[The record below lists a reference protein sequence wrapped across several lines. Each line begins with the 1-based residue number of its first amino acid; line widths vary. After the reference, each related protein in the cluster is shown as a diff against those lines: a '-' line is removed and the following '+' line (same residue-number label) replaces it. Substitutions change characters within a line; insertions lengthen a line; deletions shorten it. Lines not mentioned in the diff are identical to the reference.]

1 VGSPPIVSI
10 YVGLDERAGHPDG
23 IAGGK
28 INFSVSEGAC
38 YVGVVVYA
46 RGSKMCS
53 LLPLRKPVA
62 VFPVHGHVLLVF
74 GRMFLYMSLLP
85 SYSSRGDGCA
95 VLDQR

>member
-28 INFSVSEGAC
+28 IIFSVSEGVC
-38 YVGVVVYA
+38 YVGVVVCA
-46 RGSKMCS
+46 RGNGMRS
-53 LLPLRKPVA
+53 LLPVRKLVS
-62 VFPVHGHVLLVF
+62 VSPVHDHVLLVF

-85 SYSSRGDGCA
+85 SYSSTGDGCA
-95 VLDQR
+95 KLGRR